1 MASFIGRLQNILVS
15 KLFAVV
21 LISLLLSCL
30 SIFPIA
36 NASAQPCDWN
46 WDILSISGIKTNY
59 QPGETISGNI
69 SFRLHNKANS
79 GAIQQLLI
87 GIIDSQNK
95 VIDVKCVYNG
105 APKDCP
111 EWTTGTAS
119 FSLKAPVTPG
129 NYKVIAADDLENS
142 CSDAINR
149 FPSLCS
155 STSPYC
161 KDITTITISAGRTEI
176 APPIPT
182 SPTSPPPTLPSQP
195 DTGKKNGTVGTPDTT
210 KPSGGIAP
218 IALNKNTIIIISFV
232 AALVILTLFASR
244 KKGSKHFTKSILLL
258 VLISFIC
265 YLFWVYAIPPIAD
278 WFRYNL
284 STIIGVL
291 LSLGALAIA
300 GTAVWIKRDR
310 ISKWIKELL
319 EPIPPHEPDERALNN
334 VISKGIFFEQE
345 CKAVLEKM
353 GFSCETTKISGDGGI
368 DLRAHSNQPFFSG
381 IYIIQ
386 CKDWKNRPVGEK
398 EIRDL
403 YGTITSERANKGI
416 LITSSYFTKAAL
428 SFAQGKNIELIDGNK
443 LNKLIG
449 HQ

>member
-36 NASAQPCDWN
+36 NASAQTCGWN

-210 KPSGGIAP
+210 KPSSGIAP

-258 VLISFIC
+258 VLISFIG
-265 YLFWVYAIPPIAD
+265 YLFWVYAIPLIVD
-278 WFRYNL
+278 WFRHNL
-284 STIIGVL
+284 GTIIKVL
-291 LSLGALAIA
+291 LALVVFAVI
-300 GTAVWIKRDR
+300 GVVVWISRNT
-310 ISKWIKELL
+310 ILEWFKEK
-319 EPIPPHEPDERALNN
+319 IGKDGPPPPPPPNSEKEGYIYIARCPSHEPDLYKIGRTKNHPISRMGDLGGSTSSPDSFLLIEHWRVTGVALAESL
-334 VISKGIFFEQE
+334 VR
-345 CKAVLEKM
+345 KALEKYRPNPKRE
-353 GFSCETTKISGDGGI
+353 FFKARLKTILPVVEESIK
-368 DLRAHSNQPFFSG
+368 DLIVENGQ
-381 IYIIQ
+381 
-386 CKDWKNRPVGEK
+386 
-398 EIRDL
+398 RD
-403 YGTITSERANKGI
+403 
-416 LITSSYFTKAAL
+416 
-428 SFAQGKNIELIDGNK
+428 
-443 LNKLIG
+443 
-449 HQ
+449 

>member
-36 NASAQPCDWN
+36 NASAQTCGWN

-59 QPGETISGNI
+59 HSGETISGNI
-69 SFRLHNKANS
+69 SFRLNNAANS
-79 GAIQQLLI
+79 SPIQQILI
-87 GIIDSQNK
+87 GIIDLENK
-95 VIDVKCVYNG
+95 VIDVNCVYNG
-105 APKDCP
+105 VPKECP
-111 EWTTGTAS
+111 AWTTGTAS
-119 FSLKAPVTPG
+119 FSLKTPVIPG
-129 NYKVIAADDLENS
+129 NYKVIAADDFETS
-142 CSDAINR
+142 CSAALNR

-182 SPTSPPPTLPSQP
+182 SPTSPPPTPPSQP

-258 VLISFIC
+258 VLISFIG
-265 YLFWVYAIPPIAD
+265 YLFWVYAIPLIAD
-278 WFRYNL
+278 WFRHNL
-284 STIIGVL
+284 GTIITLV
-291 LSLGALAIA
+291 ALAIVA
-300 GTAVWIKRDR
+300 MVVWRFRRHWTKIKLYIQKIFYRYGEYP
-310 ISKWIKELL
+310 SKEDLI
-319 EPIPPHEPDERALNN
+319 
-334 VISKGIFFEQE
+334 
-345 CKAVLEKM
+345 KM
-353 GFSCETTKISGDGGI
+353 GGTGFECYVEKLLTKQGWTVKQLGGPGDRGI
-368 DLRAHSNQPFFSG
+368 DLIAEKTEKLYG
-381 IYIIQ
+381 KTEMYIQ
-386 CKDWKNRPVGEK
+386 CKNHGTPSTGEHVRNLNGALPHNK
-398 EIRDL
+398 AGVKGVLICPSGFTQQAKDE
-403 YGTITSERANKGI
+403 ANDHK
-416 LITSSYFTKAAL
+416 
-428 SFAQGKNIELIDGNK
+428 IELWDYQYICD
-443 LNKLIG
+443 LIKSSES
-449 HQ
+449 